1 MGGTYQ
7 QAEYAVKN
15 MAATLTGMLCDG
27 AKPSC
32 SLKVASGVSTA
43 VMCAMLAMENKSV
56 TAVEG
61 IIDDS
66 VDQSIRNMTKI
77 GKDGMMTTDR
87 LVLDIMTN
95 K

>member
-1 MGGTYQ
+1 
-7 QAEYAVKN
+7 

-32 SLKVASGVSTA
+32 ALKVASGVSTA

-77 GKDGMMTTDR
+77 GKDGMMATDR

>member
-1 MGGTYQ
+1 
-7 QAEYAVKN
+7 
-15 MAATLTGMLCDG
+15 
-27 AKPSC
+27 
-32 SLKVASGVSTA
+32 
-43 VMCAMLAMENKSV
+43 MCAMLAMENKSV

-77 GKDGMMTTDR
+77 GKDGMMTTYR

>member
-1 MGGTYQ
+1 
-7 QAEYAVKN
+7 
-15 MAATLTGMLCDG
+15 
-27 AKPSC
+27 
-32 SLKVASGVSTA
+32 
-43 VMCAMLAMENKSV
+43 MLAMENKSV